1 MKLTVL
7 LLITL
12 FLQQGFSAHAQ
23 YISIR
28 KNNASLHSILKEIRK
43 QSGYDFILEDHSLSK
58 SNVVNIAI
66 ENGTL
71 EEVLNESFKNQ
82 PFTYSVSNKAIIVKS
97 KAETVPNSQAYSAI
111 QVSLEGKVTDDQGIP
126 LPGVSVRVEG
136 TDRGTSTDDSGSFSI
151 RVNEGENIV
160 FTYVGF
166 TSKEVNY
173 TGQSTLTIILDPSAT
188 AMDEIV
194 VVGYG
199 TQKKINMTGA
209 VATVNFDERTTNRAL
224 TNVSSA
230 LSGVLPGLAVNQNS
244 GMAGQNTGVM
254 KIRGLG
260 TVNNSNPLIV
270 VDGMPDTD
278 INLLNLNDIESV
290 SVLKDATSAAVY
302 GSRAANGVILITTK
316 SGKGLDKTRINF
328 TSSYAIE
335 QPTNVMDFNENYA
348 EALIVHQ
355 RAAAQGGSAQIFRDG
370 SIDQWA
376 AMSMIDPLRF
386 PNTDWWDLIVRN
398 GEIQNYNLSASGG
411 TEKSNFYTSVGIM
424 DQKGLQIGNDYKRY
438 NGRLNYEFKVLDN
451 LTGGTRVDGNWT
463 KYNSAGG
470 EGFTND
476 GANGGYSIYSAIA
489 GMTPYDPVTGYYG
502 ETMAYGESSQAYNPM
517 AQYENNLYKSDR
529 QTLNSS
535 LYLDWE
541 PITGLHARVDYSLN
555 YYNQFTK
562 SYQMPYTR
570 YNFQTE
576 QISRNV
582 GENAGIAN
590 TTNTG
595 YKTLLNGRLNY
606 DRTFG
611 LHTLG
616 ALFVYSEEFWYARS
630 QSGSRTDRLHP
641 SLTEI
646 DAASLE
652 NQRAGGN
659 SSTEGLRSYIGRLNY
674 AFNDKYLFEANF
686 RYDGSSKFRE
696 GSRFGFFPSVAV
708 GWNFTREEFAQS
720 LTESFLSTGK
730 IRASYGS
737 LGNNSGVGR
746 YEQLETLSQAHYFIN
761 NNIVKGLVNRK
772 MVNEALTWEETKVL
786 NLGLDLGF
794 LENRLMVELDY
805 YDRLTTGMNRPSD
818 LSLLLSGAYSAPRR
832 NIGNM
837 RNRGIEGNFT
847 YEDRVGDFR
856 YRVGL
861 NASYNQNR
869 LEEWNEFLAKG
880 SVFLNMPYG
889 FLYMYMDDGIAQ
901 SWQDIYNAPYQ
912 GQYTAPGDVLR
923 RDLNGD
929 GQITSEDRKAFPRIQ
944 NGSPTTHYGLNGSV
958 SWKGIDLSFLLQGS
972 AGRKDTWKTLYNT
985 SNILANIF
993 ASSDLHYNDT
1003 WSTDNRDATHP
1014 RLITGSGG
1022 GTDVSTTS
1030 FWMDDMSYL
1039 RFKNIQI
1046 SYQLPQEWIS
1056 RLGVSNVRVYASGEN
1071 LFTITGYRG
1080 LDPERAGYTDSLY
1093 PITKSYSFGINIGI

>member
-1 MKLTVL
+1 
-7 LLITL
+7 
-12 FLQQGFSAHAQ
+12 
-23 YISIR
+23 
-28 KNNASLHSILKEIRK
+28 LHSILKEIRK
-43 QSGYDFILEDHSLSK
+43 QSGYDFILEDHSLNK

-97 KAETVPNSQAYSAI
+97 KNEVVSNSQTNLATQSS
-111 QVSLEGKVTDDQGIP
+111 VNGKVTDDEGTP
-126 LPGVSVRVEG
+126 LPGVSDRVDG
-136 TDRGTSTDDSGSFSI
+136 TDRGTSTDDDGLFYI

-166 TSKEVNY
+166 TSQEVNY
-173 TGQSTLTIILDPSAT
+173 AGQSSLTVTLSPSAT

-209 VATVNFDERTTNRAL
+209 VATVNFDERTTNRTL

-260 TVNNSNPLIV
+260 TVNDSNPLIV

-529 QTLNSS
+529 QTFNSS
-535 LYLDWE
+535 LYIDWE

-590 TTNTG
+590 TT
-595 YKTLLNGRLNY
+595 
-606 DRTFG
+606 
-611 LHTLG
+611 
-616 ALFVYSEEFWYARS
+616 
-630 QSGSRTDRLHP
+630 
-641 SLTEI
+641 
-646 DAASLE
+646 
-652 NQRAGGN
+652 
-659 SSTEGLRSYIGRLNY
+659 
-674 AFNDKYLFEANF
+674 
-686 RYDGSSKFRE
+686 
-696 GSRFGFFPSVAV
+696 
-708 GWNFTREEFAQS
+708 
-720 LTESFLSTGK
+720 
-730 IRASYGS
+730 
-737 LGNNSGVGR
+737 
-746 YEQLETLSQAHYFIN
+746 
-761 NNIVKGLVNRK
+761 
-772 MVNEALTWEETKVL
+772 
-786 NLGLDLGF
+786 
-794 LENRLMVELDY
+794 
-805 YDRLTTGMNRPSD
+805 
-818 LSLLLSGAYSAPRR
+818 
-832 NIGNM
+832 
-837 RNRGIEGNFT
+837 
-847 YEDRVGDFR
+847 
-856 YRVGL
+856 
-861 NASYNQNR
+861 
-869 LEEWNEFLAKG
+869 
-880 SVFLNMPYG
+880 
-889 FLYMYMDDGIAQ
+889 
-901 SWQDIYNAPYQ
+901 
-912 GQYTAPGDVLR
+912 
-923 RDLNGD
+923 
-929 GQITSEDRKAFPRIQ
+929 
-944 NGSPTTHYGLNGSV
+944 
-958 SWKGIDLSFLLQGS
+958 
-972 AGRKDTWKTLYNT
+972 
-985 SNILANIF
+985 
-993 ASSDLHYNDT
+993 
-1003 WSTDNRDATHP
+1003 
-1014 RLITGSGG
+1014 
-1022 GTDVSTTS
+1022 
-1030 FWMDDMSYL
+1030 
-1039 RFKNIQI
+1039 
-1046 SYQLPQEWIS
+1046 
-1056 RLGVSNVRVYASGEN
+1056 
-1071 LFTITGYRG
+1071 
-1080 LDPERAGYTDSLY
+1080 
-1093 PITKSYSFGINIGI
+1093 